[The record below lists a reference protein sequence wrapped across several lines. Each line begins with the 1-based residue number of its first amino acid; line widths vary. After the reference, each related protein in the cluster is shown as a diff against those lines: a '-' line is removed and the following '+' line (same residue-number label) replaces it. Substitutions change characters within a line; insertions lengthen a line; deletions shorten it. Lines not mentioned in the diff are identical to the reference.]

1 MQARL
6 VELAEAQAL
15 GLLFGAAARAPD
27 FALALAVL
35 LLTAASSRLL
45 GWAATG
51 LGRRIGVRQGRSDVL
66 RMLLSVAVWIGGL
79 LLAAAVLFPSIAAAD
94 ILAALG
100 LASVAVGVAFRDIFQ
115 NFFAGVLIL
124 LREPFRIGDYI
135 HSGEL
140 EGQVEHITM
149 RDSRIRR
156 TDGQLMIAPNH
167 SLLQSAVTVRTS
179 QGVRRTA
186 IEVTVAY
193 GADADRA
200 REVIADAV
208 RRVDSVR
215 DDVRDVQV
223 FARALGDDGVVFEIA
238 WWTGSRPVDIRAS
251 RDQVAR
257 AVKRALDAAG
267 VEIPF
272 PQRTLT
278 LSDSAEAALR
288 GTSSRAAE

>member
-6 VELAEAQAL
+6 AELAEAQAR
-15 GLLFGAAARAPD
+15 GLLEGVAARSPEI
-27 FALALAVL
+27 ALAVAVL
-35 LLTAASSRLL
+35 LLTGIVSRLL
-45 GWAATG
+45 GWAASG
-51 LGRRIGVRQGRSDVL
+51 FGRRLGVRRGRVDVL
-66 RMLLSVAVWIGGL
+66 RMLLAVAVWIGGL
-79 LLAAAVLFPSIAAAD
+79 LLTAAVLFPSIAAAD
-94 ILAALG
+94 VLAALG

-140 EGQVEHITM
+140 EGRVEHITM

-167 SLLQSAVTVRTS
+167 SLLQNAVTVRTS
-179 QGVRRTA
+179 QSVRRTA
-186 IEVTVAY
+186 IDVSVAY
-193 GADADRA
+193 GSDADRA
-200 REVIADAV
+200 REVIAEAV
-208 RRVDSVR
+208 RQVDSVR

-223 FARALGDDGVVFEIA
+223 FARALGADGVVFEVA

-257 AVKRALDAAG
+257 AAKRALDQAG
-267 VEIPF
+267 IVIPF
-272 PQRTLT
+272 PQRTLS
-278 LSDSAEAALR
+278 LGPELVEALR
-288 GTSSRAAE
+288 GTARRAAE